1 VKKPLGIGMTGMAL
15 AAILSLAVAGAH
27 EPGAIPAFDA
37 LPAYEILTTI
47 RDMGLDPIGEPA
59 RRGPY
64 YVLHAYDPSGT
75 EVRVVADA
83 QFGDILSI
91 VPARAL
97 NAAYTPHYVRGP
109 RIIHVP
115 KADES
120 GRVTPRPQSLR
131 DASPPPA
138 GHHTMPGTPPVAAD
152 NRLMPIYPTP
162 HFNAKNGRAEEIT
175 LPPAENNQ
183 ATSQ

>member
-1 VKKPLGIGMTGMAL
+1 MKKTLTVGMAAVAL
-15 AAILSLAVAGAH
+15 AATLSIVAAGARQP
-27 EPGAIPAFDA
+27 EPIAAADA
-37 LPAYEILTTI
+37 LPANEVLATI
-47 RDMGLDPIGEPA
+47 REMGLDPIGEPA
-59 RRGPY
+59 LRGSC
-64 YVLHAYDPSGT
+64 YVLHAYDPSGN

-115 KADES
+115 KAGES

-131 DASPPPA
+131 DASPPSA
-138 GHHTMPGTPPVAAD
+138 GHRTMPGTPPVAAD

-162 HFNAKNGRAEEIT
+162 HFNAKNGRAEKIT
-175 LPPAENNQ
+175 VPPAENNQ